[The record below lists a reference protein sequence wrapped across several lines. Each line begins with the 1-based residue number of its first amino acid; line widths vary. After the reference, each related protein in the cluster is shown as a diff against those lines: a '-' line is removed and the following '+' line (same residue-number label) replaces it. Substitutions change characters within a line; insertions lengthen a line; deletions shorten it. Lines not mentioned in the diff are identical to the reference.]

1 MKDLFVDTNIL
12 IDILARREPYHRE
25 AIRMFEQAEKEQVRL
40 HTTATSITT
49 AWYML
54 AKYGDAEIARKAI
67 AGLMKYVH
75 IIPVSHRAVAMA
87 IRSDFR
93 DLEDGVQHFA
103 ALEAGNI
110 EAIITRNLRDFRNS
124 LIRVCTAGDY
134 LDSSL
139 K

>member
-1 MKDLFVDTNIL
+1 MKNLFVDTNIL

-25 AIRMFEQAEKEQVRL
+25 AIRLIEQSDKKQIRL

-54 AKYGDAEIARKAI
+54 AKYGDARIARKAI
-67 AGLMKYVH
+67 AGLMNYVH
-75 IIPVSHRAVAMA
+75 IIPVSHRAVEMA

-93 DLEDGVQHFA
+93 DIEDGVQHFA
-103 ALEAGNI
+103 ALEAGNL
-110 EAIITRNLRDFRNS
+110 EAIITRNLRDFRHS

-134 LDSSL
+134 LDASA
-139 K
+139 

>member
-12 IDILARREPYHRE
+12 IDILAHREPFHRE
-25 AIRMFEQAEKEQVRL
+25 AIRLFEQADKKQVRL

-54 AKYGDAEIARKAI
+54 NKFAEAKIARKAI
-67 AGLMKYVH
+67 AGLMNYIH
-75 IIPVSHRAVAMA
+75 IIPISQRAVGMA

-110 EAIITRNLRDFRNS
+110 EAIITRNLRDFRHS
-124 LIRVCTAGDY
+124 LIRVCTAGDF
-134 LDSSL
+134 LDTSG
-139 K
+139 